1 MGAIGRI
8 SKNESCLGTLGLPAD
23 FAASAATSLRWRIYG
38 VNMVR
43 NPSPA
48 ISSVP
53 EPLFPRWSKVKP
65 KFALR
70 STLISQH
77 HLRAIGETSMWAPKD
92 NLAASTVVRAGL

>member
-1 MGAIGRI
+1 MNPLAQEPGGQGSTSLSPPNSKALIGALSGRYWAHI
-8 SKNESCLGTLGLPAD
+8 KKRILSRMLGLPAD

-53 EPLFPRWSKVKP
+53 EPLFPRWSKRVP
-65 KFALR
+65 
-70 STLISQH
+70 
-77 HLRAIGETSMWAPKD
+77 P
-92 NLAASTVVRAGL
+92 